1 MGTGLQ
7 RALAHLAATRQERH
21 RTLAQLVSIP
31 SVSSD
36 PRHAADVQ
44 RAARCLAEM
53 LTRLGLQHVRLV
65 RTGGGPIVL
74 GEHRRGGRR
83 PCLLVYGHYDV
94 TAAGAPGA
102 WASPPFSPTVRG
114 RFMYGRGASDD
125 KGPLVCHLA
134 ALRAWLRTTGGLPVD
149 VVCVLD
155 GEEEVGS
162 PGLRAFLR
170 RHGRELGATVA
181 VVSDTRTLGP
191 DRPTLITSLRGT
203 LVCHLRVTG
212 PRRDVHSGQYGG
224 AIANPAEALSGLLA
238 SLHDARGRINVPG
251 FYDCVRAVPAAER
264 ARLAHAGPSDHV
276 LLAAAGVA
284 AGFGER
290 GWSAFERTT
299 LRPSLT
305 VARLAAG
312 RRGTDAVVPAAAE
325 ATLSL
330 RLVGDQDPADVAM
343 RLRRTLAARTPPGV
357 TLELSVGQ
365 GVPPWRMAPGA
376 SALRAAARA
385 LTQSFP
391 VAPVALPSGGTIGVV
406 SAVAELGLPVLLMG
420 FARPDDG
427 IHGPNERA
435 DLTLLDRGANAA
447 ARLLHELARPSA
459 GARQATA
466 SAKAAA

>member
-1 MGTGLQ
+1 
-7 RALAHLAATRQERH
+7 
-21 RTLAQLVSIP
+21 
-31 SVSSD
+31 
-36 PRHAADVQ
+36 
-44 RAARCLAEM
+44 
-53 LTRLGLQHVRLV
+53 
-65 RTGGGPIVL
+65 
-74 GEHRRGGRR
+74 
-83 PCLLVYGHYDV
+83 
-94 TAAGAPGA
+94 
-102 WASPPFSPTVRG
+102 
-114 RFMYGRGASDD
+114 
-125 KGPLVCHLA
+125 
-134 ALRAWLRTTGGLPVD
+134 
-149 VVCVLD
+149 
-155 GEEEVGS
+155 
-162 PGLRAFLR
+162 
-170 RHGRELGATVA
+170 
-181 VVSDTRTLGP
+181 
-191 DRPTLITSLRGT
+191 
-203 LVCHLRVTG
+203 
-212 PRRDVHSGQYGG
+212 
-224 AIANPAEALSGLLA
+224 
-238 SLHDARGRINVPG
+238 
-251 FYDCVRAVPAAER
+251 
-264 ARLAHAGPSDHV
+264 
-276 LLAAAGVA
+276 
-284 AGFGER
+284 
-290 GWSAFERTT
+290 
-299 LRPSLT
+299 
-305 VARLAAG
+305 
-312 RRGTDAVVPAAAE
+312 VVPAAAE